1 MRSRLARRRRAV
13 LGADRPATSPR
24 CAWLSQTARRPL
36 CRRHRRQSRVVCVGV
51 LDGVHASRRTGFC
64 HCRRNLGGNAHRQWR
79 CVELCRWRFC
89 FVSIHC
95 ADADGGVFRF
105 DSAAPTTFTLRA
117 GTSIATLESSLPVQ
131 RVSPELNLLA
141 RAATFRA
148 RLAFAFCR
156 LDRSLPPGLTSLR
169 CRSFS

>member
-89 FVSIHC
+89 FC
-95 ADADGGVFRF
+95 F
-105 DSAAPTTFTLRA
+105 DSLRRRRRR
-117 GTSIATLESSLPVQ
+117 
-131 RVSPELNLLA
+131 RVSFRLCGADDVHAASRHVDCDARVVAAGPARVA
-141 RAATFRA
+141 RAQSVGARGDVSRA
-148 RLAFAFCR
+148 LGVCF
-156 LDRSLPPGLTSLR
+156 LPA
-169 CRSFS
+169 

>member
-1 MRSRLARRRRAV
+1 MLADAALSLAPTGQRHRLAV
-13 LGADRPATSPR
+13 LGFRKPHADLYADDIAANRESFGSASSTAYTLVVAPASATVDAILAATR
-24 CAWLSQTARRPL
+24 IANGGALNC
-36 CRRHRRQSRVVCVGV
+36 VVGV
-51 LDGVHASRRTGFC
+51 
-64 HCRRNLGGNAHRQWR
+64 
-79 CVELCRWRFC
+79 
-89 FVSIHC
+89 FVFVLIHC